1 MPRIFDNLNQDSKL
15 LSALQDT
22 FALSSR
28 ADFCVGYFNLRGW
41 AGLASNVDQWEPD
54 DGPCRVLIGMQRLPH
69 EELREALSLA
79 DGSPGM
85 DNRTAHRLRLQLAE
99 QLRQQLTIGAPTN
112 VDEQTLRQLAA
123 QLRAGKVVVKLF
135 LRHSLHAKLYLLYR
149 DDPINPI
156 VGYLGSSNLT
166 FAGLEGQGELNVDVL
181 DHDAALKLKKWF
193 EDRWKDR
200 FCVDIT
206 EELIQIIEESWA
218 REALVPPY
226 LVYLKMAYHLSHEA
240 RAGLA
245 EYKIPRV
252 FGNRLFDFQAAAVKI
267 AAHHVNKRNGVLIGD
282 VVGLGKTLMAT
293 AVARIFEDDF
303 GLETLIICPKNL
315 VSMWED
321 YAYEYGLRARVIS
334 ISQVIGQLPTLRRYR
349 LVVIDESHNLR
360 NREGRRYRAIQEYV
374 RANESKCIL
383 LSATPYNKT
392 YLDLS
397 SQLRV
402 FVEEDQDLGI
412 RPERLLR
419 ELGEVEFSRRHQASP
434 RTMAAFDLSTYPDDW
449 RDLMRLYLV
458 RRTRSFIQDNYAD
471 TDPDTG
477 RKYLTYEDGNRSYF
491 PTRVPKTI
499 KFGIDESD
507 PNDQYARLYSPG
519 VVETINKLELPRYG
533 LWNYVSD
540 SPPSLP
546 TEAEARQI
554 QNLSRAGR
562 RLMGFCRTNLFKR
575 LESSGDAFL
584 LSVERHLLRNY
595 VFLHAIRSG
604 LPLPIGTQDA
614 EMLDSRFTD
623 EDENQAAMDSL
634 DLEEEEDELEQET
647 EEAGIAGG
655 NGWTAAVCE
664 SRAAEIYGDY
674 ERLYRRRFHWLR
686 SDLFREGLEAHL
698 QSDANALLG
707 LLQTHGAW
715 RPEHDAKLNSLH
727 SLLTEAHPDRKV
739 LVFSQFA
746 DTVRYLEEQLRHKD
760 LKEMAGV
767 TGNSADP
774 TVFARRFSPTSN
786 QARDM
791 VAPERELRVLV
802 ATDVLSE
809 GQNLQDCAIVVNYD
823 LPWAIIRLI
832 QRAGRVD
839 RIGQTAEEILCHSFL
854 PAEGVERII
863 DLRGRVRRRLQQN
876 AEVVGADEAFFED
889 ESDEQAILNLYHER
903 AGILDGDPDGEV
915 DLASHAYQIWK
926 NAIGADPRVERAVTN
941 LPNVVFASRHHTPIS
956 QRPEGVLVF
965 VRTPDGND
973 ALAYVDKDGKSITE
987 SQLEILSVAECK
999 PDTPAQPHHEVHHG
1013 LVEQGVKHIARE
1025 EQRVGGQLGRPS
1037 GARFRTYTRLKSY
1050 ADSIKGQLFD
1060 VPALHQALDD
1070 IYRYPLRQSAVDTL
1084 NRQLRSGVDD
1094 TVLAELVI
1102 ALRDED
1108 RLCLTEDRESESQE
1122 PRIICSLGLFESGN
1136 DSPSETK
1143 EDQTP
1148 HSLSIVTV
1156 STGHETS
1163 WSRDDIYNDDGR

>member
-166 FAGLEGQGELNVDVL
+166 FAGLAGQGELNVDVL

-206 EELIQIIEESWA
+206 EELLQIIEESWA
-218 REALVPPY
+218 REALVAPY

-303 GLETLIICPKNL
+303 GFETLIICPKNL

-321 YAYEYGLRARVIS
+321 YAYEYGLRAKVIS

-499 KFGIDESD
+499 KFGIDESEYVAWRASHQPFHWFVEFYGIMSKGGFD
-507 PNDQYARLYSPG
+507 VVIGNPPFVEYKTVSAVYQVRNLGTFSCGNLYAFVTERSTALIERSGRFGFIMPISLTAAQRMAVLQDHMFRNNAVLWLSNFALRPAALFPG
-519 VVETINKLELPRYG
+519 VMQRNTICISQKGEGGTAYTTNYITWYSEERPALLNKLSYME
-533 LWNYVSD
+533 
-540 SPPSLP
+540 
-546 TEAEARQI
+546 I
-554 QNLSRAGR
+554 QG
-562 RLMGFCRTNLFKR
+562 
-575 LESSGDAFL
+575 
-584 LSVERHLLRNY
+584 
-595 VFLHAIRSG
+595 
-604 LPLPIGTQDA
+604 
-614 EMLDSRFTD
+614 
-623 EDENQAAMDSL
+623 
-634 DLEEEEDELEQET
+634 
-647 EEAGIAGG
+647 
-655 NGWTAAVCE
+655 
-664 SRAAEIYGDY
+664 
-674 ERLYRRRFHWLR
+674 
-686 SDLFREGLEAHL
+686 
-698 QSDANALLG
+698 
-707 LLQTHGAW
+707 
-715 RPEHDAKLNSLH
+715 
-727 SLLTEAHPDRKV
+727 
-739 LVFSQFA
+739 
-746 DTVRYLEEQLRHKD
+746 
-760 LKEMAGV
+760 
-767 TGNSADP
+767 
-774 TVFARRFSPTSN
+774 
-786 QARDM
+786 
-791 VAPERELRVLV
+791 
-802 ATDVLSE
+802 
-809 GQNLQDCAIVVNYD
+809 
-823 LPWAIIRLI
+823 
-832 QRAGRVD
+832 
-839 RIGQTAEEILCHSFL
+839 
-854 PAEGVERII
+854 
-863 DLRGRVRRRLQQN
+863 
-876 AEVVGADEAFFED
+876 
-889 ESDEQAILNLYHER
+889 
-903 AGILDGDPDGEV
+903 
-915 DLASHAYQIWK
+915 
-926 NAIGADPRVERAVTN
+926 
-941 LPNVVFASRHHTPIS
+941 
-956 QRPEGVLVF
+956 
-965 VRTPDGND
+965 
-973 ALAYVDKDGKSITE
+973 
-987 SQLEILSVAECK
+987 
-999 PDTPAQPHHEVHHG
+999 
-1013 LVEQGVKHIARE
+1013 
-1025 EQRVGGQLGRPS
+1025 
-1037 GARFRTYTRLKSY
+1037 
-1050 ADSIKGQLFD
+1050 
-1060 VPALHQALDD
+1060 
-1070 IYRYPLRQSAVDTL
+1070 LRQSYSLPKVNVQAGQTSLLKALSKTSPWTSHRQFKGSNSIYYHNAGGYWIKTFTFRPYYRSLTNPNKAHTTMSELRMPSPELATLYCALLNSNLFYFFWKSLTDARHIYPSDIAMFPVGLDNVTPLVEKLSPLVDKL
-1084 NRQLRSGVDD
+1084 MDELQRNSERIVYGQAEVDQYYVSPCKPIID
-1094 TVLAELVI
+1094 EIDKVLAGHYSFTEGELDFI
-1102 ALRDED
+1102 INYDIKYRMG
-1108 RLCLTEDRESESQE
+1108 RE
-1122 PRIICSLGLFESGN
+1122 G
-1136 DSPSETK
+1136 
-1143 EDQTP
+1143 
-1148 HSLSIVTV
+1148 
-1156 STGHETS
+1156 
-1163 WSRDDIYNDDGR
+1163 